1 MIETITGLKISGR
14 CFPAG
19 TKLKCFCKDTSRISI
34 IYGKNGS
41 GKSTLAK
48 ALCNLESDL
57 SCLLLDKNDNIL
69 PISKEQLYVFNEDYI
84 KEKIE
89 IQNDGLKAVILP
101 GEQVDIDKQI
111 NEASIELN
119 KLRAILDTENS
130 RKKYFE
136 DVKEHGSYKYNE
148 EKLKEKLKSRDNWV
162 ARKTAISGKR
172 PNVKAAI
179 LNDIFEKPEFSHSK
193 EEAFSLYKQSM
204 SIIGTAA
211 HGKIDGEMKPLMF
224 EHKFF
229 QHTCELLAEKIEEPV
244 LNDREKRIIEIYN
257 QKGARY
263 ISEIK
268 NTFENKDQNVCP
280 YCFRS
285 INNNEKYLIL
295 SVIEYI
301 LSQTA
306 KNHEDELNQYLIKI
320 TQKINMLDKTITIAD
335 ELKDIYTEEYDK
347 FESQYKIV
355 DFLLAEYSQH
365 IDNKM
370 NSIYVPI
377 LASDKNIEQGLQK
390 LNDAIS
396 CLEEKRKDYNQQID
410 KIKKSKERASTLN
423 NEIAYWEF
431 SDDYA
436 EYCKSYDNY
445 KKCCESL
452 KIYQDE
458 FKNKENEIVELNSRK
473 KNVVIAKD
481 NINKALSYVFFSND
495 RLQLDVDAESGKY
508 YLMSKKTGLLLIKY
522 LQANVI

>member
-1 MIETITGLKISGR
+1 
-14 CFPAG
+14 
-19 TKLKCFCKDTSRISI
+19 
-34 IYGKNGS
+34 
-41 GKSTLAK
+41 
-48 ALCNLESDL
+48 
-57 SCLLLDKNDNIL
+57 
-69 PISKEQLYVFNEDYI
+69 
-84 KEKIE
+84 
-89 IQNDGLKAVILP
+89 
-101 GEQVDIDKQI
+101 
-111 NEASIELN
+111 
-119 KLRAILDTENS
+119 
-130 RKKYFE
+130 
-136 DVKEHGSYKYNE
+136 
-148 EKLKEKLKSRDNWV
+148 
-162 ARKTAISGKR
+162 
-172 PNVKAAI
+172 
-179 LNDIFEKPEFSHSK
+179 
-193 EEAFSLYKQSM
+193 
-204 SIIGTAA
+204 
-211 HGKIDGEMKPLMF
+211 
-224 EHKFF
+224 
-229 QHTCELLAEKIEEPV
+229 
-244 LNDREKRIIEIYN
+244 
-257 QKGARY
+257 
-263 ISEIK
+263 
-268 NTFENKDQNVCP
+268 
-280 YCFRS
+280 
-285 INNNEKYLIL
+285 
-295 SVIEYI
+295 
-301 LSQTA
+301 
-306 KNHEDELNQYLIKI
+306 
-320 TQKINMLDKTITIAD
+320 MLDKTITIAD